1 VAFQRFHLLEIADQA
16 WCPRI
21 LRDGLT
27 DYLRHAEAVMRPYD
41 PALPRVQRALARCGE
56 QRVLDLCSGAGG
68 PWVPLL
74 SAWEKTGGG
83 PIEVRLSD
91 QRTSPEAWARAA
103 ESSAGVIR
111 PCPQP
116 VDARA
121 VPKDLPGFRTLFAA
135 FHHFRPNEAREIIRD
150 AVRQRRGI
158 AILEVTQRT
167 PLSVFLAC
175 FSWLFVMLLTPG
187 IRPVRVSRL
196 VLTYLIPVIPLLVT
210 FDGVVSCL
218 RSYTVDEFGEFAAAV
233 AGDGDAYDWEIGEVP
248 YPGFPIPVTYAIGV
262 PRAT

>member
-1 VAFQRFHLLEIADQA
+1 MAMRRFHLLEIADQS
-16 WCPRI
+16 WCPKI

-41 PALPRVQRALARCGE
+41 PVLPRVQRAIAACGE
-56 QRVLDLCSGAGG
+56 ERVLDLCSGAGG

-83 PIEVRLSD
+83 PLEVRLSD

-103 ESSAGVIR
+103 EVSNGVIR
-111 PCPQP
+111 PYPQP
-116 VDARA
+116 VNALA
-121 VPKDLPGFRTLFAA
+121 VPKDLLGFRTLFAA

-150 AVRQRRGI
+150 AVQQKRGI

-167 PLSVFLAC
+167 PLAVFLAC
-175 FSWLFVMLLTPG
+175 FSWLFTMLLTPG

-196 VLTYLIPVIPLLVT
+196 LLTYVIPVIPALVT

-218 RSYTVDEFGEFAAAV
+218 RSYTVEELGEIASSASEGAS
-233 AGDGDAYDWEIGEVP
+233 YDWQIGETP

-262 PRAT
+262 PRPS

>member
-1 VAFQRFHLLEIADQA
+1 MPRFHLLEIADQP
-16 WCPRI
+16 WCPKI

-27 DYLRHAEAVMRPYD
+27 DYLRHAESVMRPYD
-41 PALPRVQRALARCGE
+41 PVLPRVQRAIAACGE
-56 QRVLDLCSGAGG
+56 ERVLDLCSGAGG

-74 SAWEKTGGG
+74 SSWEKTGGG

-91 QRTSPEAWARAA
+91 QRTSPEAWARAEA
-103 ESSAGVIR
+103 QSNGVIR
-111 PCPQP
+111 PVPQP

-121 VPKDLPGFRTLFAA
+121 VPKDIPGFRTLFAA
-135 FHHFRPNEAREIIRD
+135 FHHFRPDEGRDIIRD
-150 AVRQRRGI
+150 AVRQKRGI

-167 PLSVFLAC
+167 PLSVLLAC
-175 FSWLFVMLLTPG
+175 FSWLFTMLLTPG

-218 RSYTVDEFGEFAAAV
+218 RSYTVDELGELAAEA
-233 AGDGDAYDWEIGEVP
+233 ASQGEAYDWEIGETP

-262 PRAT
+262 PRPN